1 MLARLLRGAELTTPI
16 EWPSAHVETGAYSS
30 NAPILTSHDRSPA
43 EMTGDIHT
51 ELLSL
56 RSENIRL
63 KALLQEAEQNSFQKG
78 RQVGEDS
85 ARTVL
90 ESKVEA
96 DVIKLRI
103 LMKEV
108 KAAIPKLRR
117 QTEEDLIRLAVAI
130 ARRVLHR
137 ELTIDPTALAG
148 LIRAAFDKIDN
159 RQILQIR
166 TDPGSMNVVQQVV
179 STMDTTSGMRVVP
192 DPALHSGSLI
202 LEFPRGELDA
212 SVETQLNEIERG
224 FIDIVR
230 HS

>member
-1 MLARLLRGAELTTPI
+1 
-16 EWPSAHVETGAYSS
+16 
-30 NAPILTSHDRSPA
+30 
-43 EMTGDIHT
+43 
-51 ELLSL
+51 LSL

-63 KALLQEAEQNSFQKG
+63 KALLQDCEQNAFQKG
-78 RQVGEDS
+78 RQAGEES
-85 ARTVL
+85 SRNLL

-103 LMKEV
+103 LMKEA
-108 KAAIPKLRR
+108 KTAIPKLRR
-117 QTEEDLIRLAVAI
+117 QTEEDIIRLAVAV

-148 LIRAAFDKIDN
+148 LIRAAFDKLDS

-166 TDPGSMNVVQQVV
+166 TDPGSLKAVEQVV
-179 STMDTTSGMRVVP
+179 SKMDPASGIRVVP
-192 DPALHSGSLI
+192 DAALHSGSLI
-202 LEFPRGELDA
+202 LEFPKGELDA
-212 SVETQLNEIERG
+212 SVETQLSEIERG